1 MRVCSNARACLRKA
15 RAHAPARVRATLY
28 THSYLLSARAHFQK
42 YRSRFETAARGI
54 LLKCA
59 LCSGARGTT
68 DQQQHADDG
77 TEQKFEAAIYSLEG
91 SSLAFVALEAQT
103 HSLPVFPFPI
113 FPFPFTLPCF
123 SSQHGLPVLE
133 RPSADGLA
141 KCDLTALLPNLV
153 GV

>member
-1 MRVCSNARACLRKA
+1 MRVCSNARARLRKA
-15 RAHAPARVRATLY
+15 RAHAPARVRASLY

-42 YRSRFETAARGI
+42 SRSRFETAARGI

-91 SSLAFVALEAQT
+91 SSLAFVALEAQRVYG
-103 HSLPVFPFPI
+103 SPPVFPFPI
-113 FPFPFTLPCF
+113 FPFPFF